1 MSQTLATR
9 GVLTGEHHT
18 AADTLTAAEN
28 GTIHTNMGA
37 SGTFALTLPAA
48 TVGLH
53 FYFYV
58 AEAQALQIEPASGE
72 TISLP
77 SSGVPEAANDYIV
90 ADLEGESVH
99 LMCCETGKWA
109 VMGFTGTWTGQ

>member
-1 MSQTLATR
+1 MPLISRYLMD
-9 GVLTGEHHT
+9 VEHHT
-18 AADTLTAAEN
+18 ALDTLTAAET
-28 GTIHTNMGA
+28 GTIHTNKGA
-37 SGTFALTLPAA
+37 SGTFALTLPPA
-48 TVGLH
+48 VEGMQ

-99 LMCCETGKWA
+99 LVCCETGKWA